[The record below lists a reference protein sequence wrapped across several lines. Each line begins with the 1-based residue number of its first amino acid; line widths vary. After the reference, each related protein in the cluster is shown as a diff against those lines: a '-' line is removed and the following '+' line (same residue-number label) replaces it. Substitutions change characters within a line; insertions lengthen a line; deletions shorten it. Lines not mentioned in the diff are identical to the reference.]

1 MLKHDKMYRVVVST
15 LAVMLVASFLLA
27 AASFVALP
35 SAQAATCDSC
45 TWTNPSCNTEYYWC
59 NGWDFWCWIDPN
71 QPNNSYLA
79 HIHCQRWC
87 MDGST
92 TCKWEQ
98 WWNDQ
103 KVGCCQ

>member
-45 TWTNPSCNTEYYWC
+45 TWTNPSCNTAILSQFSQSAEVVK
-59 NGWDFWCWIDPN
+59 PK
-71 QPNNSYLA
+71 QKSRLA
-79 HIHCQRWC
+79 AQ
-87 MDGST
+87 
-92 TCKWEQ
+92 WETRCTA
-98 WWNDQ
+98 
-103 KVGCCQ
+103 KRL